1 MLLVYKRHKKLA
13 CYNMLKKK
21 EEFFHFVSNIDLQI
35 FVLPGAAPAT
45 PGIPGL
51 RVRFDLYHL
60 IVSCFSALDWFSLR
74 PFGFLVS

>member
-1 MLLVYKRHKKLA
+1 MLLIYKRHKKLA
-13 CYNMLKKK
+13 CYNMLKNKK
-21 EEFFHFVSNIDLQI
+21 NFSILSPNIDLQI

-45 PGIPGL
+45 PGIPSL

-60 IVSCFSALDWFSLR
+60 IVSCFSALDWFSPR